1 MKLIDIQWQ
10 PTDRQ
15 LRQFGLIT
23 LVVLPLFGWLWG
35 GSLQVIGGMTIA
47 GCLVAGVGV
56 LWPQRLKYLFVGLSV
71 VATPIGLVVGELA
84 MLLIYF
90 CVFLPIG
97 IVFRLIGRDS
107 LQLRSSREQN
117 SYWEEKPQPT
127 SLKSYFRQW

>member
-23 LVVLPLFGWLWG
+23 FAVLPLLGWLWG
-35 GSLQVIGGMTIA
+35 GSPQLIETLAIIGSV
-47 GCLVAGVGV
+47 VAGVG
-56 LWPQRLKYLFVGLSV
+56 LILPQSLKYLFIGLSV
-71 VATPIGLVVGELA
+71 AATPVGLVVGELA

-97 IVFRLIGRDS
+97 IVFRLTGRDS
-107 LQLRSSREQN
+107 LQLRGPRSRQ
-117 SYWEEKPQPT
+117 SYGEAKPQPA

>member
-15 LRQFGLIT
+15 LRQFGVIT
-23 LVVLPLFGWLWG
+23 LVALPAVGWLWG
-35 GSLQVIGGMTIA
+35 ASWSVIGYLTLA
-47 GCLVAGVGV
+47 GALVAGIGLVR
-56 LWPQRLKYLFVGLSV
+56 PQTLKHLFIGLSL

-97 IVFRLIGRDS
+97 IVFRLTRRDS
-107 LQLRSSREQN
+107 LQLRSTRDDN
-117 SYWEEKPQPT
+117 TYWEEKPAAA
-127 SLKSYFRQW
+127 SLESYFRQW